1 MSCYTAICMWILEI
15 EFHVDFHHQFRPKP
29 NLFRSVFNISVDIEF
44 ISIWVSLKMLCTPQT
59 DIICFE
65 HYDQPTIFFSH
76 HFQHFC
82 ALCCVIDP
90 KLEAL

>member
-65 HYDQPTIFFSH
+65 HYDQPTIFFFPS
-76 HFQHFC
+76 FPAF
-82 ALCCVIDP
+82 LCVVLCHRS
-90 KLEAL
+90 